1 MPASSK
7 QRERRSG
14 WRGSGAEVPAT
25 LTALSLLRGRWSWRS
40 RPSCHVPAPRGRRS
54 CRGQAPS
61 FKAFFPGV
69 RTSLHVLGPKRGHA
83 LGWRLPSREVRDL
96 LLNRMI
102 MRERGSFAP
111 RRPKSRSQ
119 EPVRSWL
126 PCHHGAF
133 LALPPGLAHVLFRA
147 QASITFHV
155 PVTGAQQHRHGYRPV
170 HREPVDHVRTVSACG
185 APGRNAS
192 SQIPALGLRAVDSGQ
207 EAKLLCAPHICKM
220 MMKYIPRRACAGI
233 K

>member
-7 QRERRSG
+7 QRERRWG

-69 RTSLHVLGPKRGHA
+69 RTSLHVLGPERGHA

-111 RRPKSRSQ
+111 RRLGASTELAALSPWGLPRPPSRSGPRAVQ
-119 EPVRSWL
+119 STSFHHVSCSSHRRATASPWL
-126 PCHHGAF
+126 PAG
-133 LALPPGLAHVLFRA
+133 PP
-147 QASITFHV
+147 
-155 PVTGAQQHRHGYRPV
+155 
-170 HREPVDHVRTVSACG
+170 RTCG
-185 APGRNAS
+185 S
-192 SQIPALGLRAVDSGQ
+192 
-207 EAKLLCAPHICKM
+207 C
-220 MMKYIPRRACAGI
+220 
-233 K
+233 

>member
-14 WRGSGAEVPAT
+14 WRGSGAEVPGT
-25 LTALSLLRGRWSWRS
+25 LTALSSLRGRWSWRS

-69 RTSLHVLGPKRGHA
+69 RTSLHVLGPERGHA

-119 EPVRSWL
+119 Y
-126 PCHHGAF
+126 GA
-133 LALPPGLAHVLFRA
+133 GC
-147 QASITFHV
+147 
-155 PVTGAQQHRHGYRPV
+155 PVTMGPSSPSLQVWPTCCSEHKLPSRFMFQSQARNSIAMVTGRSTENLWIMLEQLARAERPGGM
-170 HREPVDHVRTVSACG
+170 PALKFQLSACV
-185 APGRNAS
+185 PWTLGRRLNS
-192 SQIPALGLRAVDSGQ
+192 SVPLTS
-207 EAKLLCAPHICKM
+207 AK
-220 MMKYIPRRACAGI
+220 
-233 K
+233 